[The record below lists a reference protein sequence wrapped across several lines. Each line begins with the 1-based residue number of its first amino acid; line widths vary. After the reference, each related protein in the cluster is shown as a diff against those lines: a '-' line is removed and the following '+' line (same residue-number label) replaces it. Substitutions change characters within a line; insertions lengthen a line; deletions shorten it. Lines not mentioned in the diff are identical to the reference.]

1 MLEQITKILTK
12 MIDLEFIAQDNGL
25 TPEQEVEYQF
35 LKLCYE
41 RMLKNFI
48 EIYLPTGKF

>member
-1 MLEQITKILTK
+1 MTKILTK
-12 MIDLEFIAQDNGL
+12 MITLEAAAQDNGL

-48 EIYLPTGKF
+48 ETHLPTGKF